1 MVASLLRGT
10 VHNVSCFL
18 CIFMASIFIAQATTT
33 EADFHFSFVL
43 FLSVLCLLYL
53 VMLDN
58 IATSI
63 DMTVADAMTKIKHES
78 EKTATKIAA
87 SAASVDNA
95 IAKLLLST
103 LA

>member
-1 MVASLLRGT
+1 MASLLRGT
-10 VHNVSCFL
+10 VLNVSCFL
-18 CIFMASIFIAQATTT
+18 CTLMASIFIAQATTT
-33 EADFHFSFVL
+33 KADFNFSFGL
-43 FLSVLCLLYL
+43 LLSVLCLLYW

-58 IATSI
+58 IAISI
-63 DMTVADAMTKIKHES
+63 DMAVADAMTKIKHES

-87 SAASVDNA
+87 SASSVDNA